1 MRKREHFIGLWLDDR
16 EYKHLLKQ
24 CSISG
29 LNTSALIRHSV
40 MGVELR
46 PRPPDACAAL
56 LRELSA
62 IGNNIHQLSAKANA
76 LNFIDAPA
84 LAKEAQRWHKFQADI
99 EREFLRPEQS
109 KLKWQ

>member
-40 MGVELR
+40 MGVEIL

-62 IGNNIHQLSAKANA
+62 IGNNINQIAHNTNAK
-76 LNFIDAPA
+76 
-84 LAKEAQRWHKFQADI
+84 KEAEAAEVDEAVKLVYQA
-99 EREFLRPEQS
+99 LRLVKEAV
-109 KLKWQ
+109 

>member
-1 MRKREHFIGLWLDDR
+1 MRKREHFIGLWLYDR

-40 MGVELR
+40 MGVEIL

-62 IGNNIHQLSAKANA
+62 IGNNINQIAHNTNAK
-76 LNFIDAPA
+76 
-84 LAKEAQRWHKFQADI
+84 KEAEAAEVDEAVKLVYQA
-99 EREFLRPEQS
+99 LRLVKEA
-109 KLKWQ
+109 L

>member
-46 PRPPDACAAL
+46 PRPPDAYAAL

-62 IGNNIHQLSAKANA
+62 IGNRINQLAAKANA
-76 LNFIDAPA
+76 LNFVDTPM
-84 LAKEAQRWHKFQADI
+84 LYDEAKRWRDFRLDVGRCYLVPRKM
-99 EREFLRPEQS
+99 S
-109 KLKWQ
+109 G